1 MRDDDALSREW
12 VSAFGHELRSPLA
25 AILGYGELVHEGALG
40 NIDPRAAD
48 AVRRMA
54 AAAEQLIALLD
65 GVDAAMDDAADAG
78 PVQLPAGV
86 SERVRAGDLIDRAVA
101 WLRVDAD
108 SRDVTF
114 AVSAPEVLLHT
125 VAADALRALMLA
137 LSAAVKGSPNREL
150 RVSAVEAD
158 PPAIL
163 IDGSSLDPTR
173 DEHARAHAGSRGSG
187 GALRLSLARGSA
199 RRVHGDVAIES
210 ATGGARITVSLPR
223 LG

>member
-1 MRDDDALSREW
+1 MRDDALTREW
-12 VSAFGHELRSPLA
+12 VAAFGHELRSPLA
-25 AILGYGELVHEGALG
+25 AILGYGELVHDGALG

-65 GVDAAMDDAADAG
+65 GVDAAMDDAAHEGPIQLAAG
-78 PVQLPAGV
+78 ISESV
-86 SERVRAGDLIDRAVA
+86 SAGDLIDGAVA
-101 WLRVDAD
+101 VLRADAE
-108 SRDVTF
+108 SRDVSF
-114 AVSAPEVLLHT
+114 VISGSGVLLHT
-125 VAADALRALMLA
+125 VAADALRALTLA

-150 RVSAVEAD
+150 RLSAVD
-158 PPAIL
+158 GDRPGIV

-173 DEHARAHAGSRGSG
+173 DAPARAHAGGRVSG

-210 ATGGARITVSLPR
+210 ADGGSRITVSLPR

>member
-1 MRDDDALSREW
+1 MSDGDALSREW
-12 VSAFGHELRSPLA
+12 VAAFGHELRSPLA

-40 NIDPRAAD
+40 PIDPRAAD

-65 GVDAAMDDAADAG
+65 GVDAAMDDAAEDGAMQMAAG
-78 PVQLPAGV
+78 A
-86 SERVRAGDLIDRAVA
+86 SESVRAGDLIERAISV
-101 WLRVDAD
+101 LRVDAG

-114 AVSAPEVLLHT
+114 AVGGTDVQLHT
-125 VAADALRALMLA
+125 VAADALRALTLA

-150 RVSAVEAD
+150 HVAAVDAES
-158 PPAIL
+158 PAIV

-173 DEHARAHAGSRGSG
+173 DAPAPAHAVGRVSG
-187 GALRLSLARGSA
+187 GALRLSLARASA
-199 RRVHGDVAIES
+199 RRVNGDVAIES
-210 ATGGARITVSLPR
+210 ANDGSRITVSLPR